1 MTNPREAAIAEL
13 DEQLKELGI
22 EGEKE
27 IEKEVEVEEEEQEEA
42 APDASEEE
50 KKQEEPKPVELKAPV
65 IPDSTLGYKLREE
78 ARKREAVE
86 RELAELKKPKIPA
99 KEDDYEAHIEAEL
112 GMTKAEIADLKEW
125 KEKQEAERRDNEV
138 RKGAF
143 EELHGYESE
152 ASQAFPDYNDASTHV
167 KSMIAT
173 SIKVL
178 NPSISNKE
186 LAEQTI
192 NKYAQYAALALNEGK
207 HPGQAIYEM
216 AGQMGYAKKSESPM
230 VSTERPKITKPAL
243 ATIAENKKK
252 STGMHGGTG
261 GKMGVSNSDLASMT
275 NAERMK
281 LSESDWAR
289 LEAESA

>member
-13 DEQLKELGI
+13 DKQLEELGI

-27 IEKEVEVEEEEQEEA
+27 EKEEEIEAEEEQEEVEPA
-42 APDASEEE
+42 APEEE
-50 KKQEEPKPVELKAPV
+50 KPIEEPKPIELKAPAV

-78 ARKREAVE
+78 ARKREALE
-86 RELAELKKPKIPA
+86 KELAEIKKPKIPT
-99 KEDDYEAHIEAEL
+99 KEEDYEAHIEAEL
-112 GMTKAEIADLKEW
+112 GMTKAELAELKAW
-125 KEKQEAERRDNEV
+125 KEKQEAERQDNEM
-138 RKGAF
+138 RNGAF
-143 EELHGYESE
+143 EELQNYENE
-152 ASQAFPDYNDASTHV
+152 AAQAFPDYNDASTHV
-167 KSMIAT
+167 KKMIAT

-178 NPSISNKE
+178 NPTISGKE

-192 NKYAQYAALALNEGK
+192 NKYAQYAALALNESK

-216 AGQMGYAKKSESPM
+216 AAQMGYSKQEPVAA
-230 VSTERPKITKPAL
+230 ERPKITARPSL

-252 STGMHGGTG
+252 STGMHGGSG
-261 GKMGVSNSDLASMT
+261 GKMGISNAEFVNMT